1 MLATEG
7 DPTMTRDWLL
17 TLLAL
22 SPYFLAGTILLLALI
37 RGLMQREPA
46 RRAAEVTPTP
56 PKGSDEPWR

>member
-1 MLATEG
+1 
-7 DPTMTRDWLL
+7 MTRDWLL

-46 RRAAEVTPTP
+46 RRAAETTPTLTRR
-56 PKGSDEPWR
+56 SDERGR